1 MLARS
6 GSYAVKSRLID
17 DDKQV
22 WLDFEWGKLHLAVAH
37 VWQLIIRIQTRQG
50 VVIKEYRRYIANVL
64 HVRGAS
70 QRDHRKVLIR
80 EG

>member
-22 WLDFEWGKLHLAVAH
+22 WLDFEWGKLPATYPSG
-37 VWQLIIRIQTRQG
+37 LIADEQDSNSLKSGKRLDAAL
-50 VVIKEYRRYIANVL
+50 Y
-64 HVRGAS
+64 S
-70 QRDHRKVLIR
+70 QDA
-80 EG
+80 E

>member
-22 WLDFEWGKLHLAVAH
+22 WLDFEWGKLAH
-37 VWQLIIRIQTRQG
+37 PVHWNSELIVRIQACQG
-50 VVIKEYRRYIANVL
+50 VVDLHCIA
-64 HVRGAS
+64 
-70 QRDHRKVLIR
+70 
-80 EG
+80 